1 MERNYST
8 VEITK
13 KGERALRGGH
23 PWVFEGEVTRTD
35 ADIADGALVDVLSDK
50 RKYLGTGF

>member
-35 ADIADGALVDVLSDK
+35 ADIADG
-50 RKYLGTGF
+50 